1 MDIRC
6 DYNDIAKV
14 CGSRSTNARWGIRT
28 NQRRAIWYKTLP
40 SRVRKILWLQAL
52 KYPHGVCAH
61 LIHTKSS
68 LDTERLKRKSL
79 PWSRSIRARL
89 GSITQVSTG
98 LGQTPRR
105 CYVGGAASSLSVTR
119 RLDPLV
125 SFPQIILRGAHVQ
138 LLDLCFGNPCPKL
151 LTDCSSPCC
160 QGWGTE
166 SSLCF
171 EEVEVKYTFIFYCDL
186 FRTTFYRVPCFIYR
200 CFWKDLLK

>member
-1 MDIRC
+1 MHGEELEQTRDAPFDTR
-6 DYNDIAKV
+6 
-14 CGSRSTNARWGIRT
+14 
-28 NQRRAIWYKTLP
+28 TLP

-89 GSITQVSTG
+89 GSITPG
-98 LGQTPRR
+98 EH
-105 CYVGGAASSLSVTR
+105 GAGPDPTALLRGRSRFTFLSVTR

-186 FRTTFYRVPCFIYR
+186 FRTTFYKMPCFIYY
-200 CFWKDLLK
+200 CFWKGKF